1 MGAAHADVCR
11 FGRSVGDLLYFRDL
25 LFLRSKRL
33 ADVALG
39 RFGDCLLCDVLGA
52 GGLGGA
58 FRNFSCPHTRDGNGA
73 FHFLSL
79 GGLFLATYTFP
90 ILNEAVGASGTFWL
104 YAGICLAGFLFIRA
118 KLPETKGKTLEELE
132 KELTK

>member
-39 RFGDCLLCDVLGA
+39 RFAIACYAMSLAPVVWVVLSEI
-52 GGLGGA
+52 
-58 FRNFSCPHTRDGNGA
+58 FSCPHTRDGNGA

-79 GGLFLATYTFP
+79 GGLFLADLYLPDPERGGRRFGYVLAVCRDLFGRFPLYT
-90 ILNEAVGASGTFWL
+90 G
-104 YAGICLAGFLFIRA
+104 
-118 KLPETKGKTLEELE
+118 
-132 KELTK
+132 